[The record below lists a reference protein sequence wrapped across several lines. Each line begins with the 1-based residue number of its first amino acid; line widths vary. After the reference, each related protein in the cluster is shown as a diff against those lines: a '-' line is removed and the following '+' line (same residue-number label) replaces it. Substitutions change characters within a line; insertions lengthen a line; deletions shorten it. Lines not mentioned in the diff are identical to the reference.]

1 MSMKTGNRNLLM
13 IAAAL
18 YAVSSGYFIS
28 ARFFGGSMI
37 AWVLAAFVMYTLVV
51 YWIRKADEIRKK

>member
-1 MSMKTGNRNLLM
+1 MKTSNRKFLM

-28 ARFFGGSMI
+28 VRFFQGSRI
-37 AWVLAAFVMYTLVV
+37 AWVLAGFVMYTLVV
-51 YWIRKADEIRKK
+51 SWIHKADEIRKK

>member
-1 MSMKTGNRNLLM
+1 M

-37 AWVLAAFVMYTLVV
+37 AWVLAAFVMYTLVL
-51 YWIRKADEIRKK
+51 YWIQKADEIRNK